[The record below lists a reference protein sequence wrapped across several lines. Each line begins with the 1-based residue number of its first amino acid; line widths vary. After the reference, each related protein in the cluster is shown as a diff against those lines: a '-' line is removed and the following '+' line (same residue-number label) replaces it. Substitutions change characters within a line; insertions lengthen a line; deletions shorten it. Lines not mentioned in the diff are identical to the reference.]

1 MKRILTVLLVLS
13 MLLTTAACGGTE
25 APALARVTD
34 VP

>member
-13 MLLTTAACGGTE
+13 MLLTTAACDGTE
-25 APALARVTD
+25 APAPARVTD